1 MNNASIGTTDNG
13 FGDVS
18 IAIVTAVAKRR
29 GAEPVEMPPL
39 YEWIDPDALDAL
51 FAPTRSGGP
60 RRGRL
65 SFVYDGHEVV
75 VDCGDDVEI
84 SIDGTA
90 VSEPVA
96 AAEPDSSD
104 EPWTSA

>member
-1 MNNASIGTTDNG
+1 MNDATIGSTDEG
-13 FGDVS
+13 VGDVS
-18 IAIVTAVAKRR
+18 LAIVAAVARR
-29 GAEPVEMPPL
+29 QGVEPIDVPPL

-75 VDCGDDVEI
+75 VDHGDELEI
-84 SIDGTA
+84 TIDDTP
-90 VSEPVA
+90 VREPIA
-96 AAEPDSSD
+96 AGESDSAD
-104 EPWTSA
+104 ESWTKV